1 MFRRAGALAAACS
14 AVAIIFP
21 TAASARTKVVY
32 TGLPKGAAKA
42 ALIHVFG
49 NSAKSVLQKYSPSDN
64 AFNIQRVT
72 IHAGDSIN
80 WVGLSASF
88 HTVDL
93 PGSSGNDIPLVVPGA
108 TVTGVK
114 DAAGNP
120 FWFDGHVPSLGFNP
134 KLFAPTAGATYDG
147 TKRIDSG
154 LPVLPTS
161 SNSLKV
167 QFTKPGVYKYFCDIH
182 HGMIGYVVV
191 RPASK
196 PIPSSAQDA
205 ATLRQE
211 ALNIVLSAKR
221 LIKTKQ
227 PAGHVSVGESAS
239 NGLELYAMFPAT
251 LHVKAGH
258 VVTFSMSTDS
268 REVHT
273 AAFGPAPYLTTLAN
287 SVGGPAFAQEA
298 VYPSSPPT
306 LGPITLNPTSHGN
319 GFANTGF
326 LDRDPTTPLPAS
338 GRIKFTTPG
347 TYHFICLVHSF
358 MHGTIIVK

>member
-1 MFRRAGALAAACS
+1 MFRRASALAAACS

-21 TAASARTKVVY
+21 AAAGARTKVVY
-32 TGLPKGAAKA
+32 ASLPRSVAKA
-42 ALIHVFG
+42 ALLQVFG
-49 NSAKSVLQKYSPSDN
+49 HSAKSVLQKYSPSDN

-72 IHAGDSIN
+72 IHTGDSVQ
-80 WVGLSASF
+80 WVGLSTNF

-134 KLFAPTAGATYDG
+134 RLFAPTAGVTYNG

-161 SNSLKV
+161 PNTLKV
-167 QFTKPGVYKYFCDIH
+167 KFTKPGVYKYFCDIH
-182 HGMIGYVVV
+182 PGMIGYVVV

-211 ALNIVLSAKR
+211 ALNVLLSAKR
-221 LIKTKQ
+221 LIKTKI
-227 PAGHVSVGESAS
+227 PANHVSLGQSAT

-251 LHVKAGH
+251 LKVNAGS
-258 VVTFSMSTDS
+258 VVTFSMSADS

-287 SVGGPAFAQEA
+287 SIGGPAFDQQAL
-298 VYPSSPPT
+298 YPSSPPA
-306 LGPITLNPTSHGN
+306 LGPIQLSPTSHGN

-347 TYHFICLVHSF
+347 TYHFICLVHAF